1 MPWSPSLPEHCAPES
16 EFLRFLSSTLHV
28 CLPSPLALIS
38 STFGVLSI
46 LCWLFAQL
54 PQIYKNY
61 RLQSA
66 EGLSIF
72 FLVEWCLGDTAN
84 LLGAL
89 FTHQAA
95 WQVVIA
101 AYYVSVDITLVVQYF
116 WYTYLTRRPR
126 KKGKGGAST
135 SGLGFDGDDG
145 EVIEGITPLLANVNN
160 DESLSEEPTRS
171 EPKDVEV
178 TKKPTPETPFY
189 SPSYSSYNA
198 NEKRRSGGVALR
210 EGSRGSLPIVSP
222 KTVVLTT
229 MLCAMVA
236 RAAPPPS
243 SSATPPASDNAPPL
257 NSSGPSAI
265 ETAGQIVSWM
275 STLLYLGS
283 RLPQLYKNYVRK
295 STSGLSPLLFLAA
308 FSGNFFYSASLLTNP
323 KAWSDLPPYGGGG
336 WADEHGSQRD
346 EWILLATP
354 FFLGAAGVLSLDAL
368 MGVQFLI
375 YSSDRPSDSDSNID
389 NSVPYIGLEESA
401 ASSGRI
407 LSKFRAWFFG
417 SRRREKDPAGE
428 SGGLL
433 PSRSTTGYG
442 TV

>member
-1 MPWSPSLPEHCAPES
+1 MPWSPLLPEHCAPES
-16 EFLRFLSSTLHV
+16 DFLRFLSSTLHV
-28 CLPSPLALIS
+28 CLPSALALIS
-38 STFGVLSI
+38 SSFGVLSI

-61 RLQSA
+61 RLQST

-72 FLVEWCLGDTAN
+72 FLVEWCLGDTAH

-116 WYTYLTRRPR
+116 WYTYLAGTPRR
-126 KKGKGGAST
+126 KGKSGTIT
-135 SGLGFDGDDG
+135 SSIGFGGDDG
-145 EVIEGITPLLANVNN
+145 EVIEGITPLLGSLNN
-160 DESLSEEPTRS
+160 DESLSEGATRS
-171 EPKDVEV
+171 EPKDVGV
-178 TKKPTPETPFY
+178 TKKPVSETPAY

-198 NEKRRSGGVALR
+198 NEKRKVGNVVIR
-210 EGSRGSLPIVSP
+210 EGSRGSLRIVSP

-229 MLCAMVA
+229 MLCAVVA
-236 RAAPPPS
+236 RAAPSPS
-243 SSATPPASDNAPPL
+243 SSTPPSLDNAPPL
-257 NSSGPSAI
+257 TSGGPSAI
-265 ETAGQIVSWM
+265 ETAGQIVSWL

-336 WADEHGSQRD
+336 WADENGSQRD

-375 YSSDRPSDSDSNID
+375 YSANRPDDNDSNTNN
-389 NSVPYIGLEESA
+389 NSVPYIGLQET
-401 ASSGRI
+401 SSTFGRRWSR
-407 LSKFRAWFFG
+407 LRTWFSG
-417 SRRREKDPAGE
+417 TRRREKYPASD

-433 PSRSTTGYG
+433 PARTTTGYG